1 MQSIV
6 QKAKAAL
13 QWFVAASLAMKVLV
27 VAGIGLAVALAP
39 LMILVSVATAIVSG
53 IVYLLRRG
61 SGNGEGAGQLAV
73 TSTIAWCPTRV
84 E

>member
-39 LMILVSVATAIVSG
+39 LMILVSVATAI
-53 IVYLLRRG
+53 
-61 SGNGEGAGQLAV
+61 
-73 TSTIAWCPTRV
+73 
-84 E
+84 